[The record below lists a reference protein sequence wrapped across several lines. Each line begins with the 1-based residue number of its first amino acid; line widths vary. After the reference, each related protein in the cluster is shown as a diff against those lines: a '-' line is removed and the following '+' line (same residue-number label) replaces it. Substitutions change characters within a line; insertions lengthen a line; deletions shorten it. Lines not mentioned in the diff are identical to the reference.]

1 MAQLYD
7 LDDFPPG
14 SLARTPSGRVGI
26 VLKHKGAQSRRDH
39 FQRVMLHFGG
49 GPTDTVMLQPHL
61 LEPITPMTKDR
72 ALSAA
77 ARAFWE
83 SVHGAA
89 IMDKM
94 LKRRHLDEQDR
105 AALEQVTQGEPYR
118 PRIQELACA

>member
-61 LEPITPMTKDR
+61 LEPITPMTRDC
-72 ALSAA
+72 ALTGP

-83 SVHGAA
+83 STHGAA
-89 IMDKM
+89 LMDKM
-94 LKRRHLDEQDR
+94 LNRRHLDEQDR
-105 AALEQVTQGEPYR
+105 LALEQVTRGEPFR